1 MSEAPKDPELT
12 GEAASEAAATT
23 EKEREAVKPEAPAA
37 EVEAKPTEA
46 VEKQSEAAK
55 PEAQAAEVD
64 AKPTEAVDT
73 ASATTSADKPAR
85 PRAQL
90 SEEEKAAKVKA
101 AQEARAAREKA
112 AAGGT
117 ATDAP
122 AAGAAAE
129 RPARVPRAAKAE
141 EPAEPKAPSP
151 KQPLLDKLV
160 ADLQAAIAP
169 DAIEGAVIN
178 EYNDHLPTLTVKSE
192 HWLAVAQWLRDEP
205 EWSCNY
211 LRNLSGVDLSTEMEV
226 VYHLIGL
233 STKQEV
239 AVRVKTNR
247 EQPSIAS
254 VTPLWPTANWNEREV
269 YDLLGIDFPGH
280 PDLRR
285 IMMPDDWVGHPLR
298 KDYEPLDSEV

>member
-23 EKEREAVKPEAPAA
+23 EKQREEAKPEAQAA
-37 EVEAKPTEA
+37 EVEAKPTET
-46 VEKQSEAAK
+46 VE
-55 PEAQAAEVD
+55 
-64 AKPTEAVDT
+64 T
-73 ASATTSADKPAR
+73 ASATTSADK
-85 PRAQL
+85 
-90 SEEEKAAKVKA
+90 
-101 AQEARAAREKA
+101 
-112 AAGGT
+112 
-117 ATDAP
+117 P

-141 EPAEPKAPSP
+141 KPAEPKEPSP

-160 ADLQAAIAP
+160 ADLQAAIAA

-192 HWLAVAQWLRDEP
+192 HWLSVAQWLRDEP
-205 EWSCNY
+205 EWSCDY

>member
-1 MSEAPKDPELT
+1 MSEAPKDKELT

-23 EKEREAVKPEAPAA
+23 EETREE
-37 EVEAKPTEA
+37 
-46 VEKQSEAAK
+46 AK
-55 PEAQAAEVD
+55 PEASAAEVD
-64 AKPTEAVDT
+64 AKPTEAVET
-73 ASATTSADKPAR
+73 ASDTTSADKPAR
-85 PRAQL
+85 PRPQL
-90 SEEEKAAKVKA
+90 SEEEKAARVKA

-112 AAGGT
+112 AEGGT
-117 ATDAP
+117 GPDA
-122 AAGAAAE
+122 ADAGAAAE
-129 RPARVPRAAKAE
+129 RPARAPRAAKAE
-141 EPAEPKAPSP
+141 EPAEPKEPSP

-160 ADLQAAIAP
+160 ADLQAAIAA
-169 DAIEGAVIN
+169 DAVDGAVIN
-178 EYNDHLPTLTVKSE
+178 EYNDHLPTLTVKPE
-192 HWLAVAQWLRDEP
+192 HWYQVAKWLRDEP

-211 LRNLSGVDLSTEMEV
+211 LRNLSGVDLPTEMEV

-233 STKQEV
+233 STKREV

-247 EQPSIAS
+247 EQPAIAS

-285 IMMPDDWVGHPLR
+285 IMMPDDWVGYPLR

>member
-1 MSEAPKDPELT
+1 MSETPKDPELT
-12 GEAASEAAATT
+12 GEAASEAAESA
-23 EKEREAVKPEAPAA
+23 EKQREEAKPKAQAA

-46 VEKQSEAAK
+46 VE
-55 PEAQAAEVD
+55 
-64 AKPTEAVDT
+64 T

-85 PRAQL
+85 PRPQL
-90 SEEEKAAKVKA
+90 SEEEKAARVKA

-117 ATDAP
+117 EADAP

-141 EPAEPKAPSP
+141 EPAEPKEPSP

-160 ADLQAAIAP
+160 ADLQAAIAA
-169 DAIEGAVIN
+169 DAVEAAVIN
-178 EYNDHLPTLTVKSE
+178 EYNDHLPTLTVKPE
-192 HWLAVAQWLRDEP
+192 HWLSVATWLRDEP

-211 LRNLSGVDLSTEMEV
+211 LRNVAGVDLQTEMEV
-226 VYHLIGL
+226 VYHLIGI
-233 STKQEV
+233 STKREV

>member
-1 MSEAPKDPELT
+1 MSETPKDPELT
-12 GEAASEAAATT
+12 GEAAGEAAATT
-23 EKEREAVKPEAPAA
+23 EQQRE
-37 EVEAKPTEA
+37 EAKPEGQSLEAEAKQTEA
-46 VEKQSEAAK
+46 VET
-55 PEAQAAEVD
+55 V
-64 AKPTEAVDT
+64 
-73 ASATTSADKPAR
+73 SATVSADKPAR

-90 SEEEKAAKVKA
+90 SEEEKAARVKA

-117 ATDAP
+117 ETDAP
-122 AAGAAAE
+122 AASAAAE

-141 EPAEPKAPSP
+141 VPAEPKEPSP
-151 KQPLLDKLV
+151 KQPLLDGLV
-160 ADLQAAIAP
+160 ADLQAAIAA
-169 DAIEGAVIN
+169 DAIEASVIN

-192 HWLAVAQWLRDEP
+192 HWFSVAKWLRDEP

-211 LRNLSGVDLSTEMEV
+211 LRNVSGVDLQTEMEV
-226 VYHLIGL
+226 VYHLIGI
-233 STKQEV
+233 STKREV

-285 IMMPDDWVGHPLR
+285 IMMPDDWVGYPLR

>member
-23 EKEREAVKPEAPAA
+23 EKQREEAKPEAQAA
-37 EVEAKPTEA
+37 EVEAKPTET
-46 VEKQSEAAK
+46 VE
-55 PEAQAAEVD
+55 
-64 AKPTEAVDT
+64 T
-73 ASATTSADKPAR
+73 ASATTSADKPAQPR
-85 PRAQL
+85 PQL

-117 ATDAP
+117 ATGAP

-141 EPAEPKAPSP
+141 KPAEPKEPSP

-160 ADLQAAIAP
+160 ADLQAAIAA

-192 HWLAVAQWLRDEP
+192 HWLSVAQWLRDEP
-205 EWSCNY
+205 EWSCDY